1 MSCSL
6 ENKIAIVTGSSRG
19 IGKAVAECFLRAG
32 AKVVV
37 NGRNAENL
45 ARTEKYFSESFVGRV
60 LSVQADV
67 SRPDEAEKLFART
80 METFERVDILVNNAG
95 VFKNSLL
102 VRMEEQEWDWVL
114 ENNLKSA
121 YLCSKLASKIMM
133 KQRSGRIINMSSV
146 VALGGNP
153 FQANYA
159 ASKAGMDGLT
169 MACAK
174 ELAPYGV
181 TVNSVAP
188 GYIRT
193 DMTKDFSEQTVAEIL
208 KYVPLNRAGT
218 AEEVAQAVTFL
229 ASEAAGYITG
239 QVIQVDGGRVIR

>member
-1 MSCSL
+1 MQGAL

-19 IGKAVAECFLRAG
+19 IGKAIAECFLKSGAG
-32 AKVVV
+32 VVL
-37 NGRNAENL
+37 NGRDPDHLHTA
-45 ARTEKYFSESFVGRV
+45 EKYFSDMALDRF
-60 LSVQADV
+60 LSIQADV
-67 SRPDEAEKLFART
+67 SKPEDVERLFSQTIAQFGRL
-80 METFERVDILVNNAG
+80 DILVNNAG

-102 VRMEEQEWDWVL
+102 ARMEEQEWDWVL

-133 KQRSGRIINMSSV
+133 KQRAGRIINLSSV

-159 ASKAGMDGLT
+159 ASKAGLDGLT
-169 MACAK
+169 MAAAK
-174 ELAPYGV
+174 ELAPFGI

-188 GYIRT
+188 GYIKT
-193 DMTKDFSEQTVAEIL
+193 DMTKDFSELMVAEIL
-208 KYVPLNRAGT
+208 KFIPLNRAGT
-218 AEEVAQAVTFL
+218 AEEVAHVVKFL
-229 ASEAAGYITG
+229 ASDEASYITG